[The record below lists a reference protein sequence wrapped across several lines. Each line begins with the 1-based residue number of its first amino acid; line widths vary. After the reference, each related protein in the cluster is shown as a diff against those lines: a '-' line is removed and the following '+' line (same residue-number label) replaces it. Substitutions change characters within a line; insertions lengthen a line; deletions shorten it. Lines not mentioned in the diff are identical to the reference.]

1 MSSVNLNI
9 FKEDKVH
16 LNNVTKMMPST
27 MTNDDNIYN
36 RTIVDLPLWYHTIV
50 FGLLTTF
57 GILGAILNSLVL
69 RHFWLR
75 RNNQTSY
82 NYILI
87 NLAVAELI
95 LAVVGVSSDVMA
107 LIQRGWVF
115 GKFMCVSSGIL
126 VTTSGFVSI
135 CKNDREGLSFHT
147 TTKILRL
154 IWLYALALSLPPL
167 FGWGRYV
174 PELSGLG
181 CAPDWHSIQSSK
193 TYIVWIL
200 VFGFLIPSN
209 IIIISSLLT
218 FSEAR
223 KRHLSALSN
232 ETQAT
237 VLRQNKINYRLVIA
251 MNLAYLTCWSP
262 YALLAITHCFI
273 SKTVIGPMLSIVPTI
288 AVKLSVCIN
297 PILYIAYN
305 PNLNNWG
312 LNGRERVSLE
322 VEDEGSL
329 NLNRPTFMPLRPETH
344 AHDVKEIEVF
354 DPNGMTQNVTADNNG
369 LELYILTSETSNRT
383 PRQYPN

>member
-1 MSSVNLNI
+1 MSSVSLNI

-16 LNNVTKMMPST
+16 LNNVTMMMSST

-135 CKNDREGLSFHT
+135 LTLCLLSVLGYGSVCRFCKNDREGLSFPT

-237 VLRQNKINYRLVIA
+237 VLRQNKINDKFF
-251 MNLAYLTCWSP
+251 TTSHTK
-262 YALLAITHCFI
+262 LLW
-273 SKTVIGPMLSIVPTI
+273 L
-288 AVKLSVCIN
+288 
-297 PILYIAYN
+297 
-305 PNLNNWG
+305 
-312 LNGRERVSLE
+312 RV
-322 VEDEGSL
+322 
-329 NLNRPTFMPLRPETH
+329 H
-344 AHDVKEIEVF
+344 
-354 DPNGMTQNVTADNNG
+354 
-369 LELYILTSETSNRT
+369 
-383 PRQYPN
+383 